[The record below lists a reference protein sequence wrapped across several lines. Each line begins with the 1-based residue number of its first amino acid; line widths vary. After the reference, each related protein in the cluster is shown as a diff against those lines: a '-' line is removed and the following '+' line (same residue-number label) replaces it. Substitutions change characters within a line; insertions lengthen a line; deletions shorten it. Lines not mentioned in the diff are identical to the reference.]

1 MKSKEEIKKQ
11 LLQAVKVKP
20 DIKGDVIILLKH
32 L

>member
-1 MKSKEEIKKQ
+1 MKIKEAIKKQ

-20 DIKGDVIILLKH
+20 DIQGDIEFLLKH